1 MAHIDFADGLPGIR
15 GPMVFSP
22 ETTEPLCELVQVL
35 LTGPHSLTAAERE
48 LIATCVSSENDC
60 YYCQHC
66 HGSTAAQHLGGGDA
80 DYDFVAAVKRD
91 FESSGLSPKM
101 KALLNIA
108 CKVQKGGK
116 QVSTADVERARRE
129 GTTDKEIHDAVL
141 IAAAFCMFN
150 RYVDG
155 LATWQPRDPEI
166 YREIGQQTSRLGYV
180 GRDYKKPLEAIAAKH
195 HPSVEKSAER

>member
-1 MAHIDFADGLPGIR
+1 MAHIDLADGLPGIR

-22 ETTEPLCELVQVL
+22 QTTKPLCELVQIL

-48 LIATCVSSENDC
+48 LIATYVSSENDC

-80 DYDFVAAVKRD
+80 DYEFVAAVKRD
-91 FESSGLSPKM
+91 FESTDLSPKM

-108 CKVQKGGK
+108 GKVQKDGK

-129 GTTDKEIHDAVL
+129 GATDKELHDTVL

-155 LATWQPRDPEI
+155 LATWQPRDPEV
-166 YREIGQQTSRLGYV
+166 YREIGQQTSRLGYI
-180 GRDYKKPLEAIAAKH
+180 GRDYKKPLEAITAKH
-195 HPSVEKSAER
+195 DSPARKVAGS

>member
-1 MAHIDFADGLPGIR
+1 MAHIDLAEGLPGIR

-22 ETTEPLCELVQVL
+22 ETTKPLCELVQVL

-48 LIATCVSSENDC
+48 LIATYVSSENDC

-66 HGSTAAQHLGGGDA
+66 HGSTAAQHLGGGA
-80 DYDFVAAVKRD
+80 AQYEFVAAVKRD
-91 FESSGLSPKM
+91 FESTDISPKI

-108 CKVQKGGK
+108 GKVQKGGK
-116 QVSTADVERARRE
+116 QVSSADVQRARRE
-129 GTTDKEIHDAVL
+129 GATDKEIHDTVL

-155 LATWQPRDPEI
+155 LATWQPQDPEV
-166 YREIGQQTSRLGYV
+166 YREIGRQTARLGYV
-180 GRDYKKPLEAIAAKH
+180 GRDYKTPLETIGTKH
-195 HPSVEKSAER
+195 GSSVKKVAGS

>member
-1 MAHIDFADGLPGIR
+1 LTLEIEKSATDGG
-15 GPMVFSP
+15 GDD
-22 ETTEPLCELVQVL
+22 T
-35 LTGPHSLTAAERE
+35 LTSAERE
-48 LIATCVSSENDC
+48 LIATYVSAENDC

-80 DYDFVAAVKRD
+80 DYEFVAAVKRD
-91 FESSGLSPKM
+91 FESADLSPRM

-108 CKVQKGGK
+108 GKVQKGGK
-116 QVSTADVERARRE
+116 QVSIADVERARRE
-129 GTTDKEIHDAVL
+129 GATDKELHDTVL

-155 LATWQPRDPEI
+155 LATWQPRDAEV

-180 GRDYKKPLEAIAAKH
+180 GRDYKKPLEAIVAKH
-195 HPSVEKSAER
+195 PS